1 MPFSAS
7 VSLSLKRALA
17 GVQLAL
23 GNPHEKTGRQAS
35 WAEADV
41 SRKEGPKTPCLHDAG
56 ALTAP
61 QAALGGRGAAGAL
74 IMSDHPQILVH
85 CFRKLSP
92 LLKHLVMGFSA
103 ERSRG
108 LLESRLRLRLAGRGL
123 CWSTSFQNAPKSRWT
138 TSNGKTPTSYP
149 FSGSCL
155 FFHLS
160 LSRSLPHPTLSLFV
174 AVSPTSLSFPFLV
187 RSPCVPSPGRQA
199 RVSVTKG
206 KTVTRPWIRAV
217 NSLGQKS

>member
-1 MPFSAS
+1 MLHFPFSAS

-35 WAEADV
+35 WAEADA
-41 SRKEGPKTPCLHDAG
+41 SRKEGPKTLCLHDAG

-74 IMSDHPQILVH
+74 IMSDRPQILVH

-123 CWSTSFQNAPKSRWT
+123 CWSTSFQNVPKSRWT

-155 FFHLS
+155 FFHLCHALCPILPFPCLLPFPPRLFLS
-160 LSRSLPHPTLSLFV
+160 LSLS
-174 AVSPTSLSFPFLV
+174 A
-187 RSPCVPSPGRQA
+187 A
-199 RVSVTKG
+199 RVSRHPG
-206 KTVTRPWIRAV
+206 GRPGFA
-217 NSLGQKS
+217 SLREKQSPVPGSEQ